1 VELVVNFDT
10 IRKRPRKII
19 VSKEL
24 LAMLSEEA
32 RRTVMDEALDANQR
46 FKTLIEE
53 LHCNGRVSLRKLST
67 QLNVPR
73 ATLLWWMK
81 RKMNVK
87 VRDRIAAVQLANTKF
102 IKRDFDGDDVE
113 KLRLW
118 FLVHT
123 DGSVERDHQQVKV
136 KLNTP
141 DPYLALLF
149 KEVFGKYG
157 YVGVTPR
164 RNKKGYAWELWVYL
178 PLKSYKW
185 LLEKHIPAPID
196 NDTKLHNA
204 LSITIDA
211 EGSICARNHEGRT
224 TTNFKVVVYNEKAP
238 VIEPLYGAL
247 KQRGYRVHL
256 YTMPKGTVTNYGRS
270 SNDYRY
276 ITVRAKADIKRLL
289 ENIELVLP
297 QKRLKACL
305 IKHALREVNKP
316 VYWSSIELLY
326 SEIED
331 VCKEMLEESK
341 LIVKSLHEPWQA
353 LTEKRKRKEVS
364 HTQYENERAQLR
376 DKAWRALETLKT
388 KYDERFKEFEKK
400 IEAHFRAQRPLLTVS
415 SSGGVCWVW

>member
-1 VELVVNFDT
+1 VTGERVTRPLQAGLKLTIKLTRRKPRTIVV
-10 IRKRPRKII
+10 PE
-19 VSKEL
+19 EL
-24 LAMLSEEA
+24 LAMISEEVKKK
-32 RRTVMDEALDANQR
+32 VMDGAVNDNQR
-46 FKTLIEE
+46 FKALVEE
-53 LHCNGRVSLRKLST
+53 LHWHKGVSVKKLSKR
-67 QLNVPR
+67 LSVPLT
-73 ATLLWWMK
+73 TLWGWMK
-81 RKMNVK
+81 RKINVK
-87 VRDRIAAVQLANTKF
+87 MRDRITAAQLASTKYA
-102 IKRDFDGDDVE
+102 KRDFDGSGVE
-113 KLRLW
+113 KLRMW
-118 FLVHT
+118 YFAHT
-123 DGSVERDHQQVKV
+123 DGSVIRNYQQVEV
-136 KLNTP
+136 KLGTP

-157 YVGVTPR
+157 YVGVAPR

-341 LIVKSLHEPWQA
+341 LIVKSLHEPWRA

-400 IEAHFRAQRPLLTVS
+400 IEAHFRAQRPL
-415 SSGGVCWVW
+415 